1 MTKISIVV
9 AMNKEN
15 VIGVD
20 NQLPWH
26 IPEDLQHFKQI
37 TYGKPIIMGR
47 KTFESIGRVLPGRK
61 NIVISRNGE
70 LNIPEVTVYTSLAIA
85 ILDNQTVPELCI
97 IGGGEIFKQALP
109 IADELYLT
117 IVDYPV
123 ENPTVFFP
131 KFDLLSWQLI
141 TSKEIVS
148 SNGIHCQFKR
158 YCRNVIHD

>member
-1 MTKISIVV
+1 MKITIVV

-15 VIGVD
+15 VIGID

-26 IPEDLQHFKQI
+26 IPEDLQHFKLV
-37 TYGKPIIMGR
+37 TYGKPVIMGR
-47 KTFESIGRVLPGRK
+47 KTFESIGKALPGRK
-61 NIVISRNGE
+61 NIVISKNVDLE
-70 LNIPEVTVYTSLAIA
+70 IPEVTVYKSLALA

-109 IADELYLT
+109 IADELNIT

-123 ENPTVFFP
+123 INPTVFFP
-131 KFDLLSWQLI
+131 RFNLLAWQLI
-141 TSKEIVS
+141 SSKEIVS
-148 SNGIHCQFKR
+148 ASGVNCKFKR